1 MSIRIY
7 LAAWGSAC
15 LLASGVAF
23 AQQAGN
29 TSGPA
34 TGNNVEPSTAIQK
47 NNSAGSGSQD
57 QGASA
62 AAAGAPGAEAKPGT
76 EGGHVPAGKGPGKG
90 APETG
95 NYPGTGNS
103 Q

>member
-23 AQQAGN
+23 AQQAGS

-34 TGNNVEPSTAIQK
+34 AGKNVEPSTAIQK
-47 NNSAGSGSQD
+47 ENAGSGSQD
-57 QGASA
+57 QGSA

-76 EGGHVPAGKGPGKG
+76 EGGRVLTGKNPGKVRHR
-90 APETG
+90 ER
-95 NYPGTGNS
+95 
-103 Q
+103 

>member
-7 LAAWGSAC
+7 LVAWGSAC

-34 TGNNVEPSTAIQK
+34 AGTNVEPSTAIQK
-47 NNSAGSGSQD
+47 DNSAGSGSQD
-57 QGASA
+57 QGSG

-76 EGGHVPAGKGPGKG
+76 EGGRVPTGKGPGKG

-95 NYPGTGNS
+95 N
-103 Q
+103 